1 MTQTSFILGAIIVAF
16 FVFITLRG
24 ELPKYLQLSVGG

>member
-1 MTQTSFILGAIIVAF
+1 MAQSNAIFAFVFVAF

-24 ELPKYLQLSVGG
+24 ELPKYAGYLLA